1 MNLLFIPVAEASVKT
16 LMNSITKVII
26 NPLIVL
32 IFALAVVLFVYG
44 LVRYL
49 ISPDSEEVKKS
60 SKSSMFWGLVGIL
73 IMVSVYSIIK
83 IIINTIS

>member
-32 IFALAVVLFVYG
+32 IFALAVVIFVYG

-49 ISPDSEEVKKS
+49 ISPDSEEVRKS
-60 SKSSMFWGLVGIL
+60 SKSSMFWGLVGIF